1 MAAELS
7 GHQPNA
13 VSRGRIR
20 APVTIATRSG
30 PDVTRAPPA
39 ASADRLAD
47 GASVARPIPS
57 ADPLPGAT
65 LTLVALACACP
76 APTVLNAFSVGIALS
91 GTEAQQRPRSS
102 RPRGNVAE
110 CSEPADG
117 FRLSCIQLLL
127 GRDP

>member
-1 MAAELS
+1 MRRPRKRGCPVAAELS

-30 PDVTRAPPA
+30 PDVTRAPPK
-39 ASADRLAD
+39 ASADRLAH

-65 LTLVALACACP
+65 LTLVALACVCP
-76 APTVLNAFSVGIALS
+76 APTVLNAFSVGTTS
-91 GTEAQQRPRSS
+91 GTAEAQ
-102 RPRGNVAE
+102 
-110 CSEPADG
+110 
-117 FRLSCIQLLL
+117 
-127 GRDP
+127 